1 MLGLQKIDNLK
12 IFNLFGIRFLLHVDK
27 NRTPQKTESSAL
39 PEEIAISREL
49 ANQITL
55 NRFVLK
61 SNNFKKALIVTCE
74 LSFNGAAL
82 CVFQLLDHLVEN
94 GYSVAVLTYKDG
106 PLKEKL
112 YERGVDSFLIP
123 DVYKFKDEF
132 LSIAKEFDLVL
143 CNTIATYDA
152 AYLSKFVLQKKV
164 FWWCHEAKLIH
175 ELKHLY
181 QRRFGLPN
189 LPEVLAKPIEIHTVS
204 SYSKKYL
211 LEFSNHVSL
220 FKYKVKLPTSSTLNS
235 CKHSKIQLLTIGV
248 EYRKGTDILINVM
261 RLLSQNSSLSGAFDL
276 HIIGNISS
284 EFSKQLQVVSS
295 DLPNV
300 YWHGYVEDDEKNR
313 LIESSDLLLCFSRD
327 DPLPSYVSEGY
338 SMRKAALVGP
348 NCGHYDLINDKHNGF
363 VVPNLNEKCI
373 VNKLAEILEHSASL
387 QAIGNEAFDI
397 YKLNFTE
404 EIFNS
409 ELSRIIN
416 SSWFKNETQHP

>member
-12 IFNLFGIRFLLHVDK
+12 IFNLFGIRILLHVDK
-27 NRTPQKTESSAL
+27 NKTSQNKESSAL
-39 PEEIAISREL
+39 SGEITSSREL

-55 NRFVLK
+55 NRFTFK
-61 SNNFKKALIVTCE
+61 SANLKKALIVTCE
-74 LSFNGAAL
+74 LSYNGAAL
-82 CVFQLLDHLVEN
+82 CVFQLLDYLLDN
-94 GYSVAVLTYKDG
+94 GYSVAVLSYKDG

-112 YERGVDSFLIP
+112 YERAINTFLIP

-143 CNTIATYDA
+143 CNTIATYDS

-164 FWWCHEAKLIH
+164 FWWCHEAKLIL

-211 LEFSNHVSL
+211 LKFSNHVSL
-220 FKYKVKLPTSSTLNS
+220 FRYKVKLPTSSTLTS
-235 CKHSKIQLLTIGV
+235 CKHSRFQLLTIGV
-248 EYRKGTDILINVM
+248 EYRKGTDILIKVM
-261 RLLSQNSSLSGAFDL
+261 RLLSQDSSLSDAFDL

-284 EFSKQLQVVSS
+284 DFSKQLQVVSS
-295 DLPNV
+295 DLTNV
-300 YWHGYVEDDEKNR
+300 YWHGYVEGDEKNR
-313 LIESSDLLLCFSRD
+313 LIESSDLVLCFSRD

-338 SMRKAALVGP
+338 AMRKAALVSP
-348 NCGHYDLINDKHNGF
+348 NCGHYDLINDKYNGF

-373 VNKLAEILEHSASL
+373 VNKLAEILENSASL
-387 QAIGNEAFDI
+387 PIIGEKAFDI

-404 EIFNS
+404 KIFNS

-416 SSWFKNETQHP
+416 SL